1 MITLID
7 INVILES
14 LIITGLIG
22 LGFIL
27 QNKKDGHDEQ
37 DKLDKLYGGTK

>member
-1 MITLID
+1 MIDLIGVC
-7 INVILES
+7 VILES

-27 QNKKDGHDEQ
+27 VNER
-37 DKLDKLYGGTK
+37 DKLKELKNDLS